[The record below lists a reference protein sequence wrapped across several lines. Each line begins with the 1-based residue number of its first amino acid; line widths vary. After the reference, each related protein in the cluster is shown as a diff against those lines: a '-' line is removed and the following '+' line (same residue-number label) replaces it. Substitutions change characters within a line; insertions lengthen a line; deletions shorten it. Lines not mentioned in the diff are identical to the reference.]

1 MKDQEKSDCAGAEII
16 TLFLLLLRNSFSI
29 IWNITNYGCQ
39 AEARRMNYEPD
50 FYVIQNGDF
59 SGSTIHIQLD

>member
-1 MKDQEKSDCAGAEII
+1 MIFKQCVAAEII
-16 TLFLLLLRNSFSI
+16 TLFLLRNRFSI

-39 AEARRMNYEPD
+39 AEARGMNYEPD